1 MSQHSCP
8 KPKSS
13 LLPASFQCSENNNA
27 MPPITQ
33 ARHCK
38 PSASLL
44 LHVLSPNRHP
54 ALCLHFESIFSL
66 PPPFADP
73 SCCQNTQSSLLPP
86 PSTHPWPPPSS
97 YSHVPYLCSKN
108 LLWLPGGL
116 GLRANLAVD
125 HMALVVQPL
134 SPCHSPTP
142 LPVSSPAELSC
153 PSCYLHLLATWPSD
167 VCPLCLEHTL
177 FSAPNY
183 LVYPSCF
190 GSVLALHEAPAA
202 PPAVIMCVPVTLLR
216 VSCICLQS
224 A

>member
-1 MSQHSCP
+1 MPC
-8 KPKSS
+8 
-13 LLPASFQCSENNNA
+13 LPLHRPDTAE
-27 MPPITQ
+27 
-33 ARHCK
+33 

-86 PSTHPWPPPSS
+86 PSTYPWPPPLS
-97 YSHVPYLCSKN
+97 YSRIPHLCSKN

-116 GLRANLAVD
+116 GLRANLAVG

-142 LPVSSPAELSC
+142 LPVSSPVELSC
-153 PSCYLHLLATWPSD
+153 SSCYLHVLATWPSN
-167 VCPLCLEHTL
+167 VCPLCLEHIRL
-177 FSAPNY
+177 SAPNY

-190 GSVLALHEAPAA
+190 GSVSALHEAPAV
-202 PPAVIMCVPVTLLR
+202 PLLLSCVSL
-216 VSCICLQS
+216 
-224 A
+224 